1 MPAELFLRAL
11 VSLLAQSSCYAAMS
25 KVGRLLNVSDASIGS
40 LQKVGD
46 LATADRAIH
55 VEPGA
60 VE

>member
-1 MPAELFLRAL
+1 
-11 VSLLAQSSCYAAMS
+11 MS

-55 VEPGA
+55 AEPGGS
-60 VE
+60 